1 MKKNTVLRLVEK
13 MEQLNT
19 KRTAEIHAMIG
30 FDGFV
35 DEVVHVV
42 KKRIDAKTY
51 IREETLTDYGNRIA
65 NTAGYSSNVEIVSLS
80 KKLGGNGP
88 ILTNSLNNL
97 GVKTNYCGAVGYPN
111 IHPVFEEMA
120 KNCEC
125 ILPISDPAST
135 DAVEFNDGKII
146 RSKLSAFNGL
156 HFESLKKKVGLGKL
170 ITLLD
175 RCNLI
180 CFVNWTLVPYS
191 GQIWQ
196 GILDEAVSK
205 LSVDTKDKILFFDLA
220 DPASRTKDDLKAA
233 LETIRSYGRYFR
245 VVLGMNLSEAVQV
258 AAAIGCDMEKSEK
271 NLQALCDVIESYMQ
285 IDTVVIHPVKQ
296 ACAICKGEYCYIE
309 GPYCEKPKLT
319 TGAGDNFNAGF
330 VLGKALGLALG
341 ESLALGA
348 ANSGFYVRNSRSGN
362 HDEILTFLKRWV
374 QGKIV

>member
-1 MKKNTVLRLVEK
+1 MNKDAALRLIEK
-13 MEQLNT
+13 MEQL
-19 KRTAEIHAMIG
+19 KKAAEIHAMLG

-51 IREETLTDYGNRIA
+51 IREETLADYGNRIA
-65 NTAGYSSNVEIVSLS
+65 KTAGYSSNVEIVSLS

-88 ILTNSLNNL
+88 ILADSLINL
-97 GVKTNYCGAVGYPN
+97 GVKTNYCGAVGYPG
-111 IHPVFEEMA
+111 IHPVFAGMA
-120 KNCEC
+120 EKCES
-125 ILPISDPAST
+125 IFPVSDPAST

-146 RSKLSAFNGL
+146 RSKLSAFDGL
-156 HFESLKKKVGLGKL
+156 HFESLKEKVGLRKL

-175 RCNLI
+175 RCSLI
-180 CFVNWTLVPYS
+180 CFVNWALVPYS

-205 LSVDTKDKILFFDLA
+205 LTVDTKNKILFFDLA
-220 DPASRTKDDLKAA
+220 DPASRTKDDLKAV
-233 LETIRSYGRYFR
+233 LKTIRSYGRHYT

-258 AAAIGCDMEKSEK
+258 AAAIGYEMEKSEK
-271 NLQALCDVIESYMQ
+271 NLRALCAVIESYMQ

-296 ACAICKGEYCYIE
+296 ACAISRGAYFCLE

-330 VLGKALGLALG
+330 VLGKALGLALD
-341 ESLALGA
+341 ECLVLGV
-348 ANSGFYVRNSRSGN
+348 ANSGFYVRNERSGT
-362 HDEILTFLKRWV
+362 HDEILAFLKRWV
-374 QGKIV
+374 QGKIE